1 MLIPLDYKD
10 LLKLLNRH
18 KAQYLIVGAYAVIY
32 YAEPRY
38 TKDMDIWVNP
48 RIDNAQRV
56 WKALKEF
63 GAPLKGIEPED
74 FSKKTMVYQ
83 VGVAPVRVDIIMG
96 IAGIEFAAAW
106 ERRSI
111 SSFEGVKVNII
122 GINELIKNK
131 KASKRKQDKV
141 DLDILLQGRSPKYHP
156 NAF

>member
-1 MLIPLDYKD
+1 MRIPLDYRE

-63 GAPLKGIEPED
+63 GAPLKGIQPED
-74 FSKKTMVYQ
+74 FSDKGLV
-83 VGVAPVRVDIIMG
+83 
-96 IAGIEFAAAW
+96 
-106 ERRSI
+106 
-111 SSFEGVKVNII
+111 
-122 GINELIKNK
+122 IK
-131 KASKRKQDKV
+131 
-141 DLDILLQGRSPKYHP
+141 
-156 NAF
+156 